1 MELVAAKLRVMIVS
15 GELTPGRRLRQIDM
29 ARRFGVS
36 TTPVRE
42 AFAALAREGLVEVD
56 AYRGA
61 VVFSPSLTDIR
72 ENYEMRIALERL
84 ATELA
89 AIAISERDCAV
100 LAGLLDEMASSLAD
114 RVRYNE
120 LNRRFHLL
128 IYETAQ
134 RPNLVRLIAQLRD
147 AAAAYLLLA
156 PRDDTIRDVSREH
169 GEILGALRANES
181 ERAGAAMASHLKNSF
196 ENIMRAI
203 PGLPAARAPGRT
215 AGRRGRLRDYP
226 AEPAPP
232 RA

>member
-1 MELVAAKLRVMIVS
+1 MELVAAKLRALIVS
-15 GELTPGRRLRQIDM
+15 GELTPGRRLRQIDV

-89 AIAISERDCAV
+89 ATAISDGDCVV
-100 LAGLLDEMASSLAD
+100 LAGLLDEMASSLEN
-114 RVRYNE
+114 RVLHNE

-128 IYETAQ
+128 IYQAAQ
-134 RPNLVRLIAQLRD
+134 RPGLVRLIAQLRD

-156 PRDDTIRDVSREH
+156 PKDESTRDVSAEH
-169 GEILGALRANES
+169 AEILGALRAHEP
-181 ERAGAAMASHLKNSF
+181 ERAGAAMDSHLKSSF

-203 PGLPAARAPGRT
+203 AQLPAARVPGR
-215 AGRRGRLRDYP
+215 RPRLRDS
-226 AEPAPP
+226 
-232 RA
+232 RT